1 MLDATIKN
9 ARINVPNNVLRKPA
23 KKVSKESGVKWVLPV
38 VTVRPDHLVLL
49 ETLDR
54 RGNLVLLDSKAVK
67 VTKE

>member
-9 ARINVPNNVLRKPA
+9 APINVLNNVLRKRA
-23 KKVSKESGVKWVLPV
+23 KKVFKESVVRWGLRV

-54 RGNLVLLDSKAVK
+54 KENLVHQDLKAAK